1 MKRSSTGASVQDL
14 LSRTKDSFVVVVDDA
29 SDDGTAAIARL
40 AAEEMDQ
47 AERVILVRRTLPN
60 ARVGKGAA
68 LNKGLQEIKQDVE
81 SRGARTRS
89 RHRVLDADGP
99 LSDQAY
105 EQALLPFADERVGAV
120 QLIVRIRNRES
131 WRTPC

>member
-14 LSRTKDSFVVVVDDA
+14 LSRTKDSFVVVDDDA

-81 SRGARTRS
+81 SRGLEPD
-89 RHRVLDADGP
+89 RVISCWMPTGL
-99 LSDQAY
+99 
-105 EQALLPFADERVGAV
+105 
-120 QLIVRIRNRES
+120 
-131 WRTPC
+131 

>member
-1 MKRSSTGASVQDL
+1 MLTTYFMLPCLNEAVVVGASVQDL

-60 ARVGKGAA
+60 ARVGKRLSRFPLNFGGGRRGRQAA
-68 LNKGLQEIKQDVE
+68 ITG
-81 SRGARTRS
+81 SS
-89 RHRVLDADGP
+89 
-99 LSDQAY
+99 
-105 EQALLPFADERVGAV
+105 
-120 QLIVRIRNRES
+120 
-131 WRTPC
+131 